1 MYNEWGAL
9 AIAITNGYAT
19 LAELRARMNVPTAD
33 TGGDAV
39 LEACIE
45 SASRAIDGFTG
56 RRFYQITATA
66 RTFTAEFSDCL
77 YVPDLVS
84 VSALVTD
91 TDGDRTYEVTWATTD
106 YDLSPFNASDT
117 YYPYTRIEM
126 TPQGRYGF
134 PVGIAKGVKVTG
146 TWGWPATPDAI
157 NEATLIQAA
166 RYAKRMAAP
175 FGLDQ
180 NSGDAGQ
187 ALSIPPVDPDVKML
201 IGPYRLVTIG
211 AV

>member
-1 MYNEWGAL
+1 M
-9 AIAITNGYAT
+9 AITNGYAT

-66 RTFTAEFSDCL
+66 RVFTAEDSQWL

-84 VSALVTD
+84 VSSLVTD
-91 TDGDRTYEVTWATTD
+91 DDGNRVYETTWASTD
-106 YDLSPFNASDT
+106 YDLEPFNASDT
-117 YYPYTRIEM
+117 GHPYTSVEI
-126 TPQGRYGF
+126 TPDGDYSF
-134 PVGIAKGVKVTG
+134 PVGIRKGVKITG
-146 TWGWPATPDAI
+146 TWGWPAVPDAI
-157 NEATLIQAA
+157 NEATLIQSA

-180 NSGDAGQ
+180 NAGDTGQ
-187 ALSIPPVDPDVKML
+187 AMSIPSVDPDVKAL

>member
-1 MYNEWGAL
+1 M
-9 AIAITNGYAT
+9 AIVNGYAT

-66 RTFTAEFSDCL
+66 RVFTAEDPQWL

-91 TDGDRTYEVTWATTD
+91 DDGNRVYETTWASTD
-106 YDLSPFNASDT
+106 YDLEPFNASDT
-117 YYPYTRIEM
+117 NHPYTSVEI
-126 TPQGRYGF
+126 TPDGDYSF
-134 PVGIAKGVKVTG
+134 PVGIRKGVKITG
-146 TWGWPATPDAI
+146 TWGWPAVPDAI

-201 IGPYRLVTIG
+201 IAPYRLVTIG